1 MENFLLSFSS
11 VLPLIL
17 NLAIGYFMMKI
28 KLLDEHTSDKMN
40 TAVFK
45 LFLPLSLFNNIYHTD
60 ISSVFNGKLT
70 IFMISALVISFLFLM
85 VFVPIFVKTQNQKGV
100 IIQAIFRGNFL
111 IFGLPVVTAL
121 CGDEKVGLTS
131 LLIGIIVPVYNILAV
146 ICMEFFRE
154 GKVNFKKVFLGMVK
168 NPLIIASA
176 LGIVFVAL
184 GIKIPNVFEKSITDI
199 SKVATPMSLIVLG
212 ASFTFSSLKGNTAK
226 LIWGALGRLVFTP
239 LVFVPVAVYLGFRG
253 IELATVLVFL
263 ASPTA
268 VSSYVMAKQ
277 MGGDDVLAGQYVVV
291 CSVSAIF
298 TVFLWIYALVSFG
311 LI

>member
-1 MENFLLSFSS
+1 MNNFLLSFGA
-11 VLPLIL
+11 VFPLIA
-17 NLAIGYFMMKI
+17 NLLIGYFMKRI
-28 KLLDEHTSDKMN
+28 NLLDDHTSDKMN

-60 ISSVFNGKLT
+60 ISNVFNAKLT
-70 IFMISALVISFLFLM
+70 IFMVSALVISFLFLM
-85 VFVPIFVKTQNQKGV
+85 VFVPLFVKTQNQKGV

-154 GKVNFKKVFLGMVK
+154 GKVNLKKVLLGMLK
-168 NPLIIASA
+168 NPLIIAS
-176 LGIVFVAL
+176 LSGILFVIL
-184 GIKIPNVFEKSITDI
+184 RLKIPAILEKSIADI

-239 LVFVPVAVYLGFRG
+239 LIFIPIAVYMGFRG

-277 MGGDDVLAGQYVVV
+277 MGGDDVLAGQYVIV

-298 TVFLWIYALVSFG
+298 TVFLWIYTLVSMG

>member
-1 MENFLLSFSS
+1 MNNFLLSFGA
-11 VLPLIL
+11 VFPLIA
-17 NLAIGYFMMKI
+17 NLLIGYFMKRVN
-28 KLLDEHTSDKMN
+28 LLDDHTSDKMN

-60 ISSVFNGKLT
+60 ISNVFNAKLT
-70 IFMISALVISFLFLM
+70 IFMVSTLVISFLFLM
-85 VFVPIFVKTQNQKGV
+85 IFVPLFVKTQNQKGV

-121 CGDEKVGLTS
+121 CGDENVGLTS

-154 GKVNFKKVFLGMVK
+154 GKVNLKKVLLGMLK
-168 NPLIIASA
+168 NPLIIASVT
-176 LGIVFVAL
+176 GILFVILRLKFPAIL
-184 GIKIPNVFEKSITDI
+184 EKSITDI

-239 LVFVPVAVYLGFRG
+239 LIFIPIAVYMGFRG

-277 MGGDDVLAGQYVVV
+277 MGGDDVLAGQYVIV

>member
-17 NLAIGYFMMKI
+17 NLAIGFFLMRI
-28 KLLDEHTSDKMN
+28 NLLDKHTSDKMN
-40 TAVFK
+40 TLVFK
-45 LFLPLSLFNNIYHTD
+45 LFMPLSLFNNIYHTD

-70 IFMISALVISFLFLM
+70 AFMLSALIISFIFLM
-85 VFVPIFVKTQNQKGV
+85 VFVPLFVKTQNQKGV

-131 LLIGIIVPVYNILAV
+131 LLIGLIVPVYNILAV

-154 GKVNFKKVFLGMVK
+154 GKVNFKKVLLGMIK

-176 LGIVFVAL
+176 LGIAFVL
-184 GIKIPNVFEKSITDI
+184 IGIKIPTVFEKSITDI
-199 SKVATPMSLIVLG
+199 AKVSTPMSLIVLG
-212 ASFTFSSLKGNTAK
+212 ASFTFSSLKGNMTK
-226 LIWGALGRLVFTP
+226 ILWGAAGRLIITP
-239 LVFVPVAVYLGFRG
+239 LVFIPIAVYLGFRG

-291 CSVSAIF
+291 CSISAIF

>member
-28 KLLDEHTSDKMN
+28 KLLDEHTSGKMN

-85 VFVPIFVKTQNQKGV
+85 VFVPLFVKTQNQKGV

-168 NPLIIASA
+168 NPLIIASV
-176 LGIVFVAL
+176 LGIVFVVL
-184 GIKIPNVFEKSITDI
+184 GIKIPTVFEKSITDI

-268 VSSYVMAKQ
+268 VSSYVMAKE

-291 CSVSAIF
+291 CSISAIF